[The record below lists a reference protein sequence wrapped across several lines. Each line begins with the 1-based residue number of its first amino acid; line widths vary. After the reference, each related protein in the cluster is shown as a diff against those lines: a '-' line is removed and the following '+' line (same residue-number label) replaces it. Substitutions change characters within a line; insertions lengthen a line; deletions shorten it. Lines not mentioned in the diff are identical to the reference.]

1 MAIVDFEFHQIFLL
15 LAEGF
20 IDNLPVVLIDY
31 DLSPLLYFIYF
42 LLLLHCHLL
51 QLLYLPHHL
60 VLLLLEPCNSLNK
73 TIDLFYQCLGI
84 RVDLL
89 VGGDFLLYFF
99 V

>member
-1 MAIVDFEFHQIFLL
+1 MIVVDFEFHEILFLL
-15 LAEGF
+15 VEGF

-31 DLSPLLYFIYF
+31 DLSPLLDFIYF

-60 VLLLLEPCNSLNK
+60 VLLLLEPCYSLDEPV
-73 TIDLFYQCLGI
+73 DLLYQHLGPA
-84 RVDLL
+84 VDLL
-89 VGGDFLLYFF
+89 VSIDLLLYFF

>member
-1 MAIVDFEFHQIFLL
+1 MIIVDFEFHQILFLL
-15 LAEGF
+15 VEGL

-31 DLSPLLYFIYF
+31 DLSPLLYLIDF

-60 VLLLLEPCNSLNK
+60 VLLLLEPCYSLNE
-73 TIDLFYQCLGI
+73 TVDLLYQCLRVG
-84 RVDLL
+84 VDLL
-89 VGGDFLLYFF
+89 VREDFLLYFF